1 MRRSVEN
8 FSGDMTVCSPEA
20 GGSRGEKNRRT
31 VMWMEEEKRKQI
43 QLNEYQRAAVLD
55 ESPACVVN
63 ANVRKDH
70 GPDREDPVSASGEKR
85 AAGRYGRSDI
95 YEQGSG

>member
-1 MRRSVEN
+1 MRSCVEN

-55 ESPACVVN
+55 
-63 ANVRKDH
+63 
-70 GPDREDPVSASGEKR
+70 
-85 AAGRYGRSDI
+85 
-95 YEQGSG
+95 